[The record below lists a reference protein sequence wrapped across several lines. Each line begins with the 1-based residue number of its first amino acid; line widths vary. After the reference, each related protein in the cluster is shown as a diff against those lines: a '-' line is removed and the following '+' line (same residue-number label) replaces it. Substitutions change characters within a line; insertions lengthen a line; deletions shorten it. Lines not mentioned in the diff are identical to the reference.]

1 VIGARR
7 LCVRILIEPKAREG
21 SMASTRVRDRM
32 HPTAEP
38 NVIPFIDVL
47 LVLLIIF
54 MVTAP
59 KPTVDLRLDLPPP
72 KISIAAFLPP
82 TIVQLREDPAGYR
95 LFVSGVETTI
105 DQVGARTFEHIMA
118 SNPELVREDVLAE
131 GRVFIQADLDVA
143 YQNVVSVT
151 DTLQNAGF
159 QKVAIA
165 AQNADE

>member
-1 VIGARR
+1 MAASAAAARIR
-7 LCVRILIEPKAREG
+7 G
-21 SMASTRVRDRM
+21 RM
-32 HPTAEP
+32 HPSAEP

-59 KPTVDLRLDLPPP
+59 KPTVDLRLDLPRAE
-72 KISIAAFLPP
+72 ITVASLLPP
-82 TIVQLREDPAGYR
+82 TIVELREAPAGYR

-105 DQVGARTFEHIMA
+105 EQVGARTFEHIMA
-118 SNPELVREDVLAE
+118 SNPELIREDVLSE

-151 DTLQNAGF
+151 DTLQEAGF
-159 QKVAIA
+159 EKVAIA
-165 AQNADE
+165 AQRVDE